1 MRNLPGTIAL
11 DMALYRATLNSSL
24 FEVIINAA
32 YSENVSKV
40 VIDLI
45 TIACDANNNI
55 IADLNKEAGDEQSN
69 A

>member
-1 MRNLPGTIAL
+1 MRNRPGTIAL

-24 FEVIINAA
+24 FEVIIDAA
-32 YSENVSKV
+32 YNEKVSKV

-45 TIACDANNNI
+45 TIACDANNHI
-55 IADLNKEAGDEQSN
+55 ISDLHKEADDEQSE

>member
-1 MRNLPGTIAL
+1 MRNRPGTIAL
-11 DMALYRATLNSSL
+11 DMAMYRAMLNSSL
-24 FEVIINAA
+24 FEVIIDAA

>member
-1 MRNLPGTIAL
+1 MRNRPSTISL